1 MLLRRAASPVAASG
15 AAKLFVAETAMRR
28 FLDANTPLSGSAIP
42 GNAIE
47 KMATSGYTRRKRIRM
62 MKKYPVSGEIG
73 GAVRSRGH
81 FDFRGLRGWR
91 QMLSSLRIGLL
102 P

>member
-1 MLLRRAASPVAASG
+1 
-15 AAKLFVAETAMRR
+15 
-28 FLDANTPLSGSAIP
+28 
-42 GNAIE
+42 
-47 KMATSGYTRRKRIRM
+47 M
-62 MKKYPVSGEIG
+62 MKKCPVSGEIG

-91 QMLSSLRIGLL
+91 QMLSSVRIGLL